1 MSTKE
6 NKIKNLIQE
15 YLLDEG
21 LLREKISNPKLDFG
35 FQFIFPPGIDPMR
48 RTIGRNMV
56 VIKPKNKNLI
66 VISLGTQISKPHV
79 DALNSLEE
87 DRKMQF
93 FMDLRK
99 FFLVKDLFYRIDLQ
113 NYRYEISD
121 QIFLKDNGTVS
132 KNKFFKSIRR
142 VFDSSAYS
150 NIILGEYCFGKI
162 KPEDFMKS
170 RDFSSNS
177 DFSLYS

>member
-1 MSTKE
+1 MSNKE
-6 NKIKNLIQE
+6 SKIKSLIQE

-35 FQFIFPPGIDPMR
+35 FQFIFPPGRDPMKR
-48 RTIGRNMV
+48 PIGRNMV
-56 VIKPKNKNLI
+56 VIKPKDKNLI
-66 VISLGTQISKPHV
+66 IISLGTQISKPHV
-79 DALNSLEE
+79 DALNSLKE

-93 FMDLRK
+93 FWDLRK
-99 FFLVKDLFYRIDLQ
+99 FFLAKDLFYRIDIQ

-142 VFDSSAYS
+142 VFDGSAYS

-162 KPEDFMKS
+162 KPEDFMKPK
-170 RDFSSNS
+170 DFASGS